1 MALSRAGRIRE
12 AEGTLKLAGHYRAL
26 ADAVGVDEEEA
37 DACSEEEIERR
48 VFVAVVARGAEDFER
63 AKGWVHSALCGEVSQ
78 LPGWAT
84 DKDFLADTL
93 YPDMWYRHGGIGTG
107 ICGHYGPGPAD
118 YLVENG
124 GDGVRPRNLR
134 AQYPTLV
141 SSDDPKDGAEDGPE
155 DWG

>member
-26 ADAVGVDEEEA
+26 AEAVGVDEEAA

-48 VFVAVVARGAEDFER
+48 VFVAVVER
-63 AKGWVHSALCGEVSQ
+63 RAQVLEQAKRWVHSALCGEVSQ

-93 YPDMWYRHGGIGTG
+93 YPDMWYRQGGVGTG
-107 ICGHYGPGPAD
+107 IAGHYGPGPAD

-124 GDGVRPRNLR
+124 GDGVRPKNLR

-141 SSDDPKDGAEDGPE
+141 CSDDPKDDTQDGA
-155 DWG
+155 